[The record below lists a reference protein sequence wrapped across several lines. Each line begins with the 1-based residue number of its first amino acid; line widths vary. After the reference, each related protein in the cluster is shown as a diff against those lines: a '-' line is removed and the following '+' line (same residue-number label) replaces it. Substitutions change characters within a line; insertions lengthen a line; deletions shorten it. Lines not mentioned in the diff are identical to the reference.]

1 MLYCLWCTTYVH
13 VGLSLSVYHLIPISP
28 HSVSDL
34 YKILCMCTSK
44 KDSFECW
51 QDYIGGPTET
61 LADSVGP
68 GGEPNQNSTAPE
80 WSSRSPKAL
89 GWLRG

>member
-44 KDSFECW
+44 KILW
-51 QDYIGGPTET
+51 
-61 LADSVGP
+61 SVGKITLEVP
-68 GGEPNQNSTAPE
+68 PRLLRTVLDQAASQTRILQHL
-80 WSSRSPKAL
+80 SSRPGAPKPSD
-89 GWLRG
+89 G